1 MTFKILF
8 YIIFMT
14 LSGTNQADSGSKKLL
29 PPCRDTP
36 NCVSSQTQDPKQFV
50 APFKIKGNTTE
61 AWQALKDT
69 LNQHSRMTITH
80 ETPTNI
86 HVEVTSLVLHFV
98 DDIDFILDAE
108 NKTIHIRSSSRVGH
122 SEFGVNHK
130 RIEALRLQLQKS
142 QLIN

>member
-14 LSGTNQADSGSKKLL
+14 LSSANQADSGSKKLL
-29 PPCRDTP
+29 TPCRDTP
-36 NCVSSQTQDPKQFV
+36 NCVSSQTQDPKQFI
-50 APFKIKGNTTE
+50 APFKIKGSTTE
-61 AWQALKDT
+61 AWQALKDI

-142 QLIN
+142 QLIS